1 MNLKIKRNIPPV
13 IIAKYRLT
21 FSSISFSGTE
31 ELLSK
36 FMQQNVELQH
46 EIETLRAKL
55 EYTFTLVNE
64 KFNEQTPTATSVS
77 IIQGAFEQ
85 IRRMEMNL
93 QELKYRSASQQEEN
107 DFLKY
112 LVS

>member
-1 MNLKIKRNIPPV
+1 
-13 IIAKYRLT
+13 
-21 FSSISFSGTE
+21 
-31 ELLSK
+31 
-36 FMQQNVELQH
+36 MQQNVELQN

-55 EYTFTLVNE
+55 EYTFTFINE
-64 KFNEQTPTATSVS
+64 KLNEQTPSTTSVS
-77 IIQGAFEQ
+77 VLQSAFEQ

-112 LVS
+112 VVS

>member
-1 MNLKIKRNIPPV
+1 LI
-13 IIAKYRLT
+13 
-21 FSSISFSGTE
+21 SSLGTE
-31 ELLSK
+31 ELLKK
-36 FMQQNVELQH
+36 FKQQNVELQN

-55 EYTFTLVNE
+55 EYTFTFINE
-64 KFNEQTPTATSVS
+64 KFNEQTHSATSVS
-77 IIQGAFEQ
+77 VLQSAFEQ

-112 LVS
+112 VVS

>member
-1 MNLKIKRNIPPV
+1 
-13 IIAKYRLT
+13 
-21 FSSISFSGTE
+21 
-31 ELLSK
+31 
-36 FMQQNVELQH
+36 MQQNIELQH

-55 EYTFTLVNE
+55 EYTFTFINE
-64 KFNEQTPTATSVS
+64 KFTEQSTTATSVS
-77 IIQGAFEQ
+77 VIQSAFEQ

-93 QELKYRSASQQEEN
+93 QELKYRSTSQQEEN